1 MEAVTNVVQS
11 NRTGVE
17 VRDLSRRFGETLALN
32 KVSLTFAPGTITGL
46 VGKNGAGKSTL
57 INVLSGAVRPS
68 SGQVLVD
75 GSPVTLAS
83 PRHAVDAGII
93 AVHQQLDIFPGL
105 SVAENIC
112 LGLGDVPT
120 IGRIIDKRVMRSRAA
135 EATERIGLAVDVDAK
150 AGDLSVSHQR
160 MVTIARGLV
169 DQPGRMVILDEPTAS
184 LTSQEAVT
192 LFELIRGWREHGLSV
207 IYITHRL
214 EEVYEIADRLIVLR
228 AGQVVMDKAS
238 EVVTRAELVGA
249 MTGHTEG
256 TVRATQ
262 PISEEKPSTEEL
274 PSQVLRSPVLHVE
287 QLHTDKLKDVD
298 LTVHEGEI
306 LGLAGLVGSGRS
318 SLARVLGGL
327 ERGYTGTVRVTDKE
341 IKLDNPRSA
350 NSAGIWFVPEDRQ
363 ALALFPAFDVWE
375 DIGLPILGSFRRFG
389 TWLSTRMG
397 VEHAHREVNRL
408 RIEPPIPQRRT
419 RTLSGGNQQKVVL
432 SRALQREMKILVLD
446 EPSQGVDIQTREEIA
461 LLLADLAVD
470 GTAIIVIS
478 SDFEE
483 LLAVSD
489 RILVLRDGQV
499 AAELDPKVQTEASVL
514 EAASLRADK
523 LASDSPNMA

>member
-1 MEAVTNVVQS
+1 MEAAADVVQS

-17 VRDLSRRFGETLALN
+17 VQGLSRRFGETLALN
-32 KVSLTFAPGTITGL
+32 DVSLTFAPGTITGL

-75 GSPVTLAS
+75 GRPVNLAS

-120 IGRIIDKRVMRSRAA
+120 IGRMIDKRRMRSRATA
-135 EATERIGLAVDVDAK
+135 ATERIGLAVDVDTMAR
-150 AGDLSVSHQR
+150 DLSISHQR
-160 MVTIARGLV
+160 MVTIARGLM
-169 DQPGRMVILDEPTAS
+169 DRPGTMVILDEPTAS

-192 LFELIRGWREHGLSV
+192 LFELIRGWREQGLSV
-207 IYITHRL
+207 IYISHRL
-214 EEVYEIADRLIVLR
+214 EEVFEIADRLIVLR

-238 EVVTRAELVGA
+238 EAVTRAELVGA
-249 MTGHTEG
+249 MTGQTEG
-256 TVRATQ
+256 TVRVTQ
-262 PISEEKPSTEEL
+262 PITDEQPSTEEL
-274 PSQVLRSPVLHVE
+274 PSQILRPPVLQVE
-287 QLHTDKLKDVD
+287 HLHTQKLEDVG
-298 LTVHEGEI
+298 LTVHKGEI

-318 SLARVLGGL
+318 SIARVLGGL
-327 ERGYTGTVRVTDKE
+327 ERGYTGTVRVSDKE
-341 IKLDNPRSA
+341 VKLDNPRSA
-350 NSAGIWFVPEDRQ
+350 NGAGIWYVPEDRQ

-375 DIGLPILGSFRRFG
+375 DIGLPIFGSFRRFG
-389 TWLSTRMG
+389 AWLSSRVG
-397 VEHAHREVNRL
+397 VQHAHKEVNRL
-408 RIEPPIPQRRT
+408 RIEPPTPQRRT

-461 LLLADLAVD
+461 LLLAELAVD

-483 LLAVSD
+483 LLSVSD
-489 RILVLRDGQV
+489 RILVLRDGQI
-499 AAELDPKVQTEASVL
+499 AAELDPKLQTEASVL
-514 EAASLRADK
+514 EAASLGERWHGEETQ
-523 LASDSPNMA
+523 

>member
-1 MEAVTNVVQS
+1 VEAVTNVVQS

-32 KVSLTFAPGTITGL
+32 NVSLTFAPSTITGL

-83 PRHAVDAGII
+83 PRHAVDSGII

-120 IGRIIDKRVMRSRAA
+120 IGRIIDKRAMNSRAA
-135 EATERIGLAVDVDAK
+135 AATERIGLAVDVDAK

-192 LFELIRGWREHGLSV
+192 LFELIRGWREQGLSV

-228 AGQVVMDKAS
+228 AGQVVMDKSS
-238 EVVTRAELVGA
+238 EVVSRAELVGA

-262 PISEEKPSTEEL
+262 PIFEEQPSQEKL
-274 PSQVLRSPVLHVE
+274 PSQILRSPVLQVE
-287 QLHTDKLKDVD
+287 QLHTEKLKDVD

-327 ERGYTGTVRVTDKE
+327 ERSYTGTVRVTDKE
-341 IKLDNPRSA
+341 VKLDNPRSA
-350 NSAGIWFVPEDRQ
+350 NGAGIWYVPEDRQ

-397 VEHAHREVNRL
+397 VEHAHKEVNRL
-408 RIEPPIPQRRT
+408 RIEPPTPQRRT